1 MSDIL
6 KSVHRTAKGLK
17 SSGVIDKTTM
27 RQFDALCLTNV
38 HEFTADQVRA
48 LRLKYKL
55 SQPVFA
61 QYLNV
66 SDKLVKKWEQ
76 GDSKPRGAALKMLT
90 IAEKKGLEVI
100 A

>member
-6 KSVHRTAKGLK
+6 KSIHRTAKGLK
-17 SSGVIDKTTM
+17 KTGVINKATM
-27 RQFDALCLTNV
+27 RNFDALCLTVV
-38 HEFTADQVRA
+38 HEFTPAQVRN
-48 LRLKYKL
+48 LRLKYNL

-61 QYLNV
+61 QYFNV

-76 GDSKPRGAALKMLT
+76 GDSSPRGAALKMLS

>member
-6 KSVHRTAKGLK
+6 QSVHKTAAGLRK
-17 SSGVIDKTTM
+17 VGAIDKTTM
-27 RQFDALCLTNV
+27 RKFDALCLTPV
-38 HEFTADQVRA
+38 HEFTPEQVRQ
-48 LRLKYKL
+48 LRTKNNL

-61 QYLNV
+61 RYLNV

-76 GDSKPRGAALKMLT
+76 GESKPRGPALKMLT
-90 IAEKKGLEVI
+90 IAEEKGIDAI

>member
-6 KSVHRTAKGLK
+6 KSVHKTVSGLK
-17 SSGVIDKTTM
+17 KSGVIDKTTM
-27 RQFDALCLTNV
+27 RKFDALCLTSV
-38 HEFTADQVRA
+38 HEFTPEQVRN
-48 LRLKYKL
+48 LRLKYNL
-55 SQPVFA
+55 SQLVFA

-76 GDSKPRGAALKMLT
+76 GDSSPRGAALKMLT
-90 IAEKKGLEVI
+90 LAEQKGLEVI

>member
-6 KSVHRTAKGLK
+6 KSVHKTVKGLK
-17 SSGVIDKTTM
+17 SAGVVDKTTM
-27 RQFDALCLTNV
+27 RKFDAVCLTTV
-38 HEFTADQVRA
+38 SEFSPERVKQ
-48 LRLKYKL
+48 LRLKNRL

-61 QYLNV
+61 RYLNV

-76 GDSKPRGAALKMLT
+76 GDSKPRGPALKMLT
-90 IAEKKGLEVI
+90 IAESKGIDAI